1 MGVESQAQGVLHKV
15 SISNGADDA
24 DEKDGIVEVYDLELD
39 MGWEQGTMSTTALY
53 FRDVHLEAGAQV
65 SSIALQLTTQ
75 QALEDTISLRIRVE
89 DNAFPAPLTDTIS
102 LVAARSFLVD
112 EVIWE
117 IPPAE
122 QNTKRQS
129 PELLDLIQPLLSSTA
144 WEAASGL
151 YLVLEPADPAPDSA
165 SLEYQCYSY
174 DQLDSTRRPT
184 LRIFVDSNDINGI
197 MAPVQN
203 GFKVY
208 PNPSHGQIRLHS
220 TLQEDESF
228 SLYTS
233 DGRLVRQFT
242 KPIAISVMDIDLGQ
256 LQTGVYVLLSQTTG
270 ARKRI
275 LLY

>member
-65 SSIALQLTTQ
+65 SSITLQLTTQ
-75 QALEDTISLRIRVE
+75 QELEDTIRLRIRVE
-89 DNAFPAPLTDTIS
+89 DNAFPARLTDTIS
-102 LVAARSFLVD
+102 LVVARSFVDD
-112 EVIWE
+112 EVVWE

-122 QNTKRQS
+122 QNSKRQS
-129 PELLDLIQPLLSSTA
+129 PELLDLIQPVLNSAS

-151 YLVLEPADPAPDSA
+151 YLILEPADPAPDSG

-184 LRIFVDSNDINGI
+184 LRFFVDSNDINGI
-197 MAPVQN
+197 SAPVQP
-203 GFKVY
+203 GFRVY
-208 PNPSHGQIRLHS
+208 PNPSDGQLRLHS
-220 TLQEDESF
+220 TLQREESF

-233 DGRLVRQFT
+233 DGRLVKQFT
-242 KPIAISVMDIDLGQ
+242 KPSAISVMELDLGE
-256 LQTGVYVLLSQTTG
+256 LKTGVYVMLSGTAG
-270 ARKRI
+270 ERRRI
-275 LLY
+275 LLR